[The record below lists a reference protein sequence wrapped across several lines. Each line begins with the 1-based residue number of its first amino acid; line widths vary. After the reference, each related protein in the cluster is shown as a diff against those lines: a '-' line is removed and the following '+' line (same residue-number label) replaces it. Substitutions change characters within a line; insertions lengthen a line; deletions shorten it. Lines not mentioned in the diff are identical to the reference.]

1 MLGNL
6 KIKENETRRF
16 MNLQQATV
24 FVTGTNRGIGRALVD
39 KLAQEGVKRIYAAAR
54 KPEELSGFDSN
65 LVVPVKLDI
74 TNLEEAQAAAQLA
87 GDTTILINN
96 AGVLTG
102 GSLLEAPLEQI
113 ARNFETNFYGTLNV
127 IRTFAPVLEKNGGGA
142 IANVLT
148 VVSLASMAGLGGYSA
163 SKAAAF
169 SLTQA
174 VRADLRGKNITVH
187 AVYPGP
193 VDTDMASEITLPKTS
208 PQDVAAAILEGI
220 KNGAEDI
227 FPDPMAQQISQV
239 WGQNPKELEKMFA
252 SM

>member
-1 MLGNL
+1 
-6 KIKENETRRF
+6 
-16 MNLQQATV
+16 
-24 FVTGTNRGIGRALVD
+24 
-39 KLAQEGVKRIYAAAR
+39 
-54 KPEELSGFDSN
+54 
-65 LVVPVKLDI
+65 
-74 TNLEEAQAAAQLA
+74 
-87 GDTTILINN
+87 
-96 AGVLTG
+96 
-102 GSLLEAPLEQI
+102 
-113 ARNFETNFYGTLNV
+113 
-127 IRTFAPVLEKNGGGA
+127 
-142 IANVLT
+142 VLT